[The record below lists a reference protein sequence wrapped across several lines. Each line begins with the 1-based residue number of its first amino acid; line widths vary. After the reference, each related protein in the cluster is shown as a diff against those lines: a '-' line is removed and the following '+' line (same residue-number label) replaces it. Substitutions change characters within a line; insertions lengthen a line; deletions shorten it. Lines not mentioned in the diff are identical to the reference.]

1 VTLNTDKVPTTE
13 DGNLIF
19 LHNVEGTDKWG
30 ILLEKAYAK

>member
-1 VTLNTDKVPTTE
+1 VTLLTDKVPTTE

-19 LHNVEGTDKWG
+19 LRNVEGIDEWG